1 MFPGGMGGMGSLAL
15 NQLLVV
21 MDGID
26 NPPFGKR
33 VMTNRINTTLD
44 ALYVVPR
51 RLGPVPLRLR
61 PPRPRQEQIYFIGAT
76 NVPLEA
82 LDPALTRPGRMGRY
96 VWLRTPTKKDR
107 LDIFEL
113 YLGKVAHEP
122 ELDTDKRRD
131 EIARIT
137 NGYAQPLDANVLTPV
152 GWKRMG
158 DLEVGDEVIG
168 GDGKSTTVVGVHP
181 RGEMD
186 VYRVWLNDGTSTRCT
201 ADHLWSV
208 DALDPRMLRRTFTL
222 AELTDR
228 QLRWSVNGSPFYLP
242 KLPAVE
248 FCTSKELAID
258 PYLLGFM
265 LGDGGLASSTPDIC
279 SNDEESVARVA
290 ELLPAGVSL
299 VQHGPRNWWASSG
312 RRGGKPNPLTESL
325 RTTGLWGRTSHAKFI
340 PEAYKLSSVE
350 DRLALLQGLLDTD
363 GSVDYR
369 RGTGTEFYTASKRL
383 ADDVAEVV
391 RSLGGLARVKSKREG
406 WRVAIE
412 LLDDHKPFRLTRKA
426 GVHRNSR
433 KPFRRRITAIETVGR
448 HEVQCITVA
457 NDDGLYVTDDYIV
470 THNSPAMIEQV
481 CSMALTY
488 AHHEG
493 KIAFGWEHIVEAMT
507 TIESGMAIN
516 IDYIPEETRAVAIHE
531 AGHAVAGHAYMK
543 GAESTRLSIRRRGE
557 ALGHHQAL
565 EKEER
570 FSSWRSE
577 EMARLIWTLGAMAAE
592 RVFYGENSTGVGG
605 DVQSATARAAW
616 MVGSCAMAPERVDIS
631 DLVDAE
637 EEEAARDKIMSRFE
651 RIGTQI
657 MRRSGSGGPMEQDA
671 IAGVLSDRD
680 KRAMAAQ
687 LLGQAYM
694 RAHLLVA
701 ANRAAV
707 DRIAD
712 VLVERRELHGD
723 EVVELLDGAGLQI
736 PEADLTRDETWP
748 TL

>member
-1 MFPGGMGGMGSLAL
+1 MMGGGGQLAL

-26 NPPFGKR
+26 NPPFMKKLF
-33 VMTNRINTTLD
+33 TNRINTFLD
-44 ALYVVPR
+44 ATYIVPR
-51 RLGPVPLRLR
+51 RIRGRSLRL
-61 PPRPRQEQIYFIGAT
+61 PPPPPRQEQIYFIGAT
-76 NVPLEA
+76 NVPLEV
-82 LDPALTRPGRMGRY
+82 LDPALTRPGRLGRY

-113 YLGKVAHEP
+113 YLGKVTHDA
-122 ELDTDKRRD
+122 ELDTEKRRD
-131 EIARIT
+131 EIARMT

-168 GDGKSTTVVGVHP
+168 GDGEPTTVVGVHP

-186 VYRVWLNDGTSTRCT
+186 VYRVWLNDGTSTQCT

-208 DALDPRMLRRTFTL
+208 DALDPRMLQRTFTL
-222 AELTDR
+222 AELMDR
-228 QLRWSVNGSPFYLP
+228 ELRWSVSGSHFYLP

-248 FCTSKELAID
+248 FSTASELPID

-265 LGDGGLASSTPDIC
+265 LGDGGFTSTTPDIC
-279 SNDEESVARVA
+279 SADDESVARVGD
-290 ELLPAGVSL
+290 LLPAGVSL
-299 VQHGPRNWWASSG
+299 VQHGPRNWWVSSG
-312 RRGGKPNPLTESL
+312 RRGGRPNPLTESL
-325 RTTGLWGRTSHAKFI
+325 RTIGLWGRTSHAKFI

-363 GSVDYR
+363 GSVDNR

-383 ADDVAEVV
+383 AGDVADVV
-391 RSLGGLARVKSKREG
+391 RSLGGLARVKPKREG

-412 LLDDHKPFRLTRKA
+412 LIDEHRPFRLTRKA
-426 GVHRNSR
+426 AVHRSSKR
-433 KPFRRRITAIETVGR
+433 PFRRRITAVEPVGR
-448 HEVQCITVA
+448 REVQCITVA

-493 KIAFGWEHIVEAMT
+493 KISFGWEHIVEAMT

-516 IDYIPEETRAVAIHE
+516 IEYIPEETRAVAIHE
-531 AGHAVAGHAYMK
+531 AGHAVAGQAYMK

-577 EMARLIWTLGAMAAE
+577 EIARLIWTLGAMAAE

-616 MVGSCAMAPERVDIS
+616 MVGACAMAPERLEFADGYKPRRGEV
-631 DLVDAE
+631 E
-637 EEEAARDKIMSRFE
+637 EDVRQEVAKKYE
-651 RIGTQI
+651 RIGNQI
-657 MRRSGSGGPMEQDA
+657 MNRSGGGNALQHDPL
-671 IAGVLSDRD
+671 AGVLGDPS

-687 LLGQAYM
+687 LLGQAY
-694 RAHLLVA
+694 VA
-701 ANRAAV
+701 AHQLVEHNRAGV
-707 DRIAD
+707 EKVAD

-723 EVVELLDGAGLQI
+723 EIVNLLESIELEIPQLD
-736 PEADLTRDETWP
+736 PMKEESWP
-748 TL
+748 KL